1 MKDICSSCPAQA
13 VPLRGKS
20 QIQKPENPIQQTER
34 KPLFDLGELATTG
47 GALAALE
54 RADSKRWSSS
64 RNITGN
70 WGDIPEEDRK
80 ENQFGSES
88 SFRLL
93 GSYRTAAANREWV
106 ITEMTRSH
114 TTLSLPDEY

>member
-1 MKDICSSCPAQA
+1 MEFLAKHHGQ
-13 VPLRGKS
+13 
-20 QIQKPENPIQQTER
+20 
-34 KPLFDLGELATTG
+34 LGRHPG
-47 GALAALE
+47 
-54 RADSKRWSSS
+54 RRQ
-64 RNITGN
+64 
-70 WGDIPEEDRK
+70 